1 MSSIIGLH
9 MRCPS
14 GICLPP
20 LLFILYTAELFNII
34 AGHGLRAHC
43 YADDTQMYNSMPAT
57 DIPSTV
63 QRFVQYMDDVSE
75 WMARNRLKQVD
86 NLLCAQAN

>member
-1 MSSIIGLH
+1 MINQHETSSANYVGGRYTTSSVTDFCISN
-9 MRCPS
+9 MVC
-14 GICLPP
+14 

-43 YADDTQMYNSMPAT
+43 YADDTQMYTSTPAT

-63 QRFVQYMDDVSE
+63 LHFVQCMDDVSE
-75 WMARNRLKQVD
+75 WVA
-86 NLLCAQAN
+86 